1 MVISTKQASC
11 NTRYKQAGHLARFEN
26 SLYLTHLFLT
36 ERLRIFN
43 PSLRVA
49 RERYAGVAEI
59 TQTNP
64 IWKSRLVI
72 ARKSEIGSEK
82 LEAKTESNI
91 TLTKN

>member
-1 MVISTKQASC
+1 MMFVLCLLFFVIIRKYSFTFFASS
-11 NTRYKQAGHLARFEN
+11 AM
-26 SLYLTHLFLT
+26 
-36 ERLRIFN
+36 LR
-43 PSLRVA
+43 
-49 RERYAGVAEI
+49 RYAGVAEI